1 MQAVQIIKTNG
12 KGASAN
18 VWKGADNR
26 LKAAHACVYTSAGLG
41 IINSPVVV
49 YKERQLTKEDSKYQV
64 QPNIFSPFYLRI

>member
-1 MQAVQIIKTNG
+1 MQAVQLNSTLT
-12 KGASAN
+12 GAATN
-18 VWKGADNR
+18 VWKGTNNT

-64 QPNIFSPFYLRI
+64 QPNIFSPLYLQI